1 MICED
6 CKVAGFINEEA
17 NEQREVRP
25 DGACLI
31 YEAARRWHRKCLSW
45 RGRNKHGCTC
55 QHKVGDH
62 IDQSQVSLEERKRIH
77 ESRKAQFGPE
87 IGEIA

>member
-1 MICED
+1 MICDD

-17 NEQREVRP
+17 LFSAPEKASSIF
-25 DGACLI
+25 DM
-31 YEAARRWHRKCLSW
+31 ARKWHKKCLSW

-55 QHKVGDH
+55 QHKVGDV
-62 IDQSQVSLEERKRIH
+62 IDRSQVSLSQRRRLH